1 MMESLWAELA
11 PTPGRWR
18 RSVFIGL
25 GTMTALVVAWTIQM
39 PSFAAPVVALFGLL
53 PSNVCTWRKLPVRLA
68 LTTVGAV
75 LSITVAGVLVQ
86 LPWLLLPVFFARS
99 EEHTSELQS
108 HSDLVCRLL
117 LEKKK
122 LP

>member
-1 MMESLWAELA
+1 MIESLWAELA

-53 PSNVCTWRKLPVRLA
+53 PSNVCTWRKLPLRLA
-68 LTTVGAV
+68 LTTPRAG
-75 LSITVAGVLVQ
+75 LSITVARMLGQ
-86 LPWLLLPVFFARS
+86 LPWLPLPAFFAGVALTACCLPVP
-99 EEHTSELQS
+99 TGPL
-108 HSDLVCRLL
+108 
-117 LEKKK
+117 
-122 LP
+122 